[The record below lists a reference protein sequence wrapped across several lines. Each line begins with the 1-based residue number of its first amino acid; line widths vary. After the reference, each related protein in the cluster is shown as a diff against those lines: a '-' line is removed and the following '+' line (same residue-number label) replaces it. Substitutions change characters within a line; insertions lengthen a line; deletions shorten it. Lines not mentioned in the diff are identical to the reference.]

1 MIAVKTKRSQP
12 MDLLRNRR
20 GWRKKKPV
28 RLSKKQMKELA
39 TITVS
44 LSTVAILLV
53 GGTAAYI
60 IYGLSKSEHV
70 HVPFFFVWQLG

>member
-1 MIAVKTKRSQP
+1 
-12 MDLLRNRR
+12 
-20 GWRKKKPV
+20 
-28 RLSKKQMKELA
+28 MKELA

-70 HVPFFFVWQLG
+70 HVPLFILVFDALFLCLAIGLIIEWWRQWRKRR